1 MLFYM
6 LNQYSNIKHAVIN
19 DVNPDL
25 ITCYRVVR
33 NDVERLFSAL
43 YDMQAQYNALSNME
57 AKQEM
62 FLTVRQR
69 YNEKSLAPIENTAS
83 FFFLN
88 RTCFNGLYRVNKK
101 GLFNVPF
108 GGHAQ
113 LQLCNEEVLRCDS
126 ELLRK
131 VEILEGDFQRTQ
143 SYAREKTLFY
153 FDPPYRP
160 LSGTSNFN
168 DYTKEAFNDESQIRL
183 KSFCDQV
190 VAEGHYFLLSNSD
203 GKGENETPCFFDVL
217 YADYYIDRVMA
228 SRNVNANGALR
239 GKIPELLVRSYRNTR
254 TFTAKYS

>member
-1 MLFYM
+1 MNIKAKPFIKWVGGKGQLINQLEAKLPADFDSWDKATYIEPFVGGGAMLFYM

-33 NDVERLFSAL
+33 NDVERLISAL
-43 YDMQAQYNALSNME
+43 YDVQAQYNALSNME

-108 GGHAQ
+108 GKHAQ
-113 LQLCNEEVLRCDS
+113 LQLCN
-126 ELLRK
+126 
-131 VEILEGDFQRTQ
+131 
-143 SYAREKTLFY
+143 
-153 FDPPYRP
+153 
-160 LSGTSNFN
+160 
-168 DYTKEAFNDESQIRL
+168 
-183 KSFCDQV
+183 
-190 VAEGHYFLLSNSD
+190 
-203 GKGENETPCFFDVL
+203 FFDVL
-217 YADYYIDRVMA
+217 YADYYIDRVM
-228 SRNVNANGALR
+228 
-239 GKIPELLVRSYRNTR
+239 LLAMSMRMVH
-254 TFTAKYS
+254 